1 MNSLLDYFKENKYW
15 PIGGRVI
22 EDWRLFCYKI
32 LVSSS
37 YVKRIGH
44 TILLGH
50 VLSNLCD
57 FLLLTIVLSGV
68 LRRAQVWRRLRRHLQ
83 LAVESYMAGVERHYS
98 WRLGWAETGPGVGVR
113 EVARSCRV
121 SIMSLRGFWVRI
133 VRWRSWERGAKI
145 DTICYRAL
153 FNYIFNTANY
163 IKKIMQ
169 NQTNTI

>member
-57 FLLLTIVLSGV
+57 FLLLTIVLSGI
-68 LRRAQVWRRLRRHLQ
+68 LRRAQVWRRRLGRHLQ
-83 LAVESYMAGVERHYS
+83 LAVESYMAGLERHHS
-98 WRLGWAETGPGVGVR
+98 WRLGWAETGPGVVVR
-113 EVARSCRV
+113 EVDRSCRV
-121 SIMSLRGFWVRI
+121 SIEFKGFWGADCEVKKLRE
-133 VRWRSWERGAKI
+133 SGAKI

-153 FNYIFNTANY
+153 FNHIF
-163 IKKIMQ
+163 KILRI
-169 NQTNTI
+169 T